1 MISSNESSLVYIIR
15 AKIDFVGITVFEQMS
30 KEKLNN
36 LLKTSGYPI
45 GAQRRAVEVDGQL
58 E

>member
-1 MISSNESSLVYIIR
+1 LVYIIR